1 MCNSFFT
8 HYVGMNLQL
17 PMYFTYHLRTL
28 QYIIG
33 HSKLLHDQVNTKFLN
48 GGNVYDTFTHVFWK
62 IMVYYIY
69 RACYYFLDITYRENI
84 VRLARDYFYNKYTY
98 AQYLGGYEVW
108 VLKYSQNKIRR
119 PKILVHP
126 FHSSIRLYQ

>member
-1 MCNSFFT
+1 
-8 HYVGMNLQL
+8 MNLQL

-33 HSKLLHDQVNTKFLN
+33 HSKLLYDQVNTKFLN
-48 GGNVYDTFTHVFWK
+48 GGNVYEYDTFTHVVFCWK

-84 VRLARDYFYNKYTY
+84 VRLARDYFYNKYMPNI
-98 AQYLGGYEVW
+98 LGGTRCGY
-108 VLKYSQNKIRR
+108 
-119 PKILVHP
+119 
-126 FHSSIRLYQ
+126 